1 MPAAI
6 GRRIWAISLP
16 VMFAELSE
24 TIIHVTDTAFLGRV
38 GDTQLAAL
46 VLGDTI
52 LGLWLVL
59 GLGLTDAMQIVVARR
74 HGENDEPGAGK
85 AFHHALVATLV
96 LSIFLTVSLKLLS
109 PWVSGLIAES
119 AQVSAA
125 LNEFLQIAAYGLPFF
140 CVSFAYSAFF
150 IGIARTRVLVLATI
164 VLGVVNLV
172 LAYGLI
178 LGNLSM
184 PALGLRGAAFASV
197 GAEIA
202 TALFLVVY
210 TVRRGYAWRYRMFEF
225 HGWNPNLVWSLI
237 GLAGPVVVYGVIESA
252 QWLFFFIILE
262 QLGTAVLA
270 ISNVIYACLLIFLIP
285 AEALSETAV
294 SFVSAAIGRGR
305 REETRALL
313 RRIALVAAAA
323 TLPMALLALVAPAAV
338 FSIFFGIEETTQA
351 GQLAL
356 RIVAGGL
363 GFGVPWLVWMGGLQG
378 TGDTLASSVIDSG
391 VSVLILGW
399 AATAAFVL
407 DGGVAGVWS
416 GLAIAW
422 FAGLVASVLWMRSE
436 RWHRVTV

>member
-1 MPAAI
+1 
-6 GRRIWAISLP
+6 
-16 VMFAELSE
+16 MFAELSE

-59 GLGLTDAMQIVVARR
+59 GLGLTDAMQIIVARR

-85 AFHHALVATLV
+85 AFGHTLVLTLV
-96 LSIFLTVSLKLLS
+96 LSVVLTALLKLLS

-150 IGIARTRVLVLATI
+150 IGIARTRVLVLATF
-164 VLGVVNLV
+164 VLALVNLV

-202 TALFLVVY
+202 TALFLIIY
-210 TVRRGYAWRYRMFEF
+210 TVRRGYAGRYRMFEF
-225 HGWNPNLVWSLI
+225 QGWSRGLVWSLV

-270 ISNVIYACLLIFLIP
+270 VSNVIYACLLIFLIP

-294 SFVSAAIGRGR
+294 SFVSAAIGRGQR
-305 REETRALL
+305 DDARALV
-313 RRIALVAAAA
+313 RRIAAVAAAA
-323 TLPMALLALVAPAAV
+323 TLPMALLALVAPAAL
-338 FSIFFGIEETTQA
+338 FSVFFGIQETSEA
-351 GQLAL
+351 AQLAL

-363 GFGVPWLVWMGGLQG
+363 SFGVPWLVWMGGLQG
-378 TGDTLASSVIDSG
+378 TGDTLAGSVIDSG
-391 VSVLILGW
+391 VSVVILVW
-399 AATAAFVL
+399 AAAAAFVL

-416 GLAIAW
+416 GIATAW
-422 FAGLVASVLWMRSE
+422 FAGLVAAVLWMRSD